1 MIYSFGNIYSFD
13 GDLGKAYNDHMKL
26 LPNNNDWAIFTD
38 SDVLL
43 WGDFGHHIEEV
54 IKAHDNIGIITCI
67 CNRIGNMHGYQIHN
81 KISDD
86 PNIINHYKI
95 SDSINYSKRGKVT
108 ELTKFI
114 SGMVMVINKQ
124 AWEDV
129 GGFPEKTNKV
139 DNRFSSKI
147 LRAGYRI
154 LQMDGLY
161 VFHYYRLHKDSKDT
175 SHLPNTFFDN

>member
-26 LPNNNDWAIFTD
+26 LPDGTDWAIFTD

-43 WGDFGHHIEEV
+43 WGDFGHQFQEI
-54 IKAHDNIGIITCI
+54 IKKNSGVGILTCV
-67 CNRIGNMHGYQIHN
+67 CNRIGNMHGYQILD
-81 KISDD
+81 KISEE
-86 PNIINHYKI
+86 PNIVTHFKI
-95 SDSINYSKRGKVT
+95 SENIEQTKRGKVT
-108 ELTKFI
+108 EVNNFI

-154 LQMDGLY
+154 LQLDGLY
-161 VFHYYRLHKDSKDT
+161 VFHYYRLHKNAKDT
-175 SHLPNTFFDN
+175 SHLPDSFFDN